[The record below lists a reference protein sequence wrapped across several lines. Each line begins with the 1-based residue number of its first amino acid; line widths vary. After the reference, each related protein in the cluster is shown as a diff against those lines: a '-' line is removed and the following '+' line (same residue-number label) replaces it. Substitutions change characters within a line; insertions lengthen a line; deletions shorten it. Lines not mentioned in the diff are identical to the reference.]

1 MKTLKL
7 FATLRDIAGQKEIE
21 VPFEDGQTV
30 RQLIAAISDMY
41 PELGDQIM
49 DANGEL
55 TGLVHILL
63 HGRHV
68 HWMEDGLDSVIR
80 ERDQIVLLPPT
91 AGG

>member
-7 FATLRDIAGQKEIE
+7 FATLRDIAGKKEID

-30 RQLIAAISDMY
+30 RQLIATISELY
-41 PELGDQIM
+41 PDLGDQII
-49 DANGEL
+49 DSTGEL
-55 TGLVHILL
+55 TGLVHILV

-68 HWMEDGLDSVIR
+68 HWMEDGLDTAIR
-80 ERDQIVLLPPT
+80 ERDQIVLLPPA